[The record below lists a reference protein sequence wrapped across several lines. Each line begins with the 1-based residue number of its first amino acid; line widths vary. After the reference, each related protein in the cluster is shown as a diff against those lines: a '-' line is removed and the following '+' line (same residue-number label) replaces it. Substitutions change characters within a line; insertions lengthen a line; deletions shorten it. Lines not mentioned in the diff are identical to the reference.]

1 MEGAIHREEEG
12 VLHLR
17 VGQLGI
23 GLHSST
29 HPDTGDPGLMEIR
42 RARFASQIH
51 LSPQHELPHEV
62 GRMRRIDPHRIAHRL
77 FRFHHQDPKISERG
91 DKLGGDGRLA
101 LPLDGGALQS
111 SGQPTLERRQY
122 RHATSGQE
130 YAQLV
135 AFGGRF
141 VRFLVATSARTHRV
155 LAWGHLGTTET

>member
-1 MEGAIHREEEG
+1 
-12 VLHLR
+12 
-17 VGQLGI
+17 
-23 GLHSST
+23 
-29 HPDTGDPGLMEIR
+29 
-42 RARFASQIH
+42 
-51 LSPQHELPHEV
+51 
-62 GRMRRIDPHRIAHRL
+62 MRRINPQRIAEGL

-155 LAWGHLGTTET
+155 LTRGHLRTAETQADAHQRLSGQAL